1 MWTRVSVGET
11 GTVGRPEKYLC
22 VCVCVCVRVC
32 VCVCVTC
39 NHIIRAYR
47 YAGGQT
53 GDMQLGLN
61 RKRQ

>member
-1 MWTRVSVGET
+1 MGVG
-11 GTVGRPEKYLC
+11 VG
-22 VCVCVCVRVC
+22 VGVC

-47 YAGGQT
+47 YTGSQT
-53 GDMQLGLN
+53 QGTGLN